1 MQEKKII
8 FRYCIMSG
16 YTTPTGQGTIPTA
29 AQIAAQLEEA
39 RRKAREIAIRARK
52 KKAAEASGKNTKLAG
67 GRRRKSR
74 KRKSRKRK
82 SRKRRKSRKG
92 GKSRK
97 GKSRRK
103 SRRRMKGG

>member
-16 YTTPTGQGTIPTA
+16 YTTPTGQGTMPTA
-29 AQIAAQLEEA
+29 AEITTRLEEA
-39 RRKAREIAIRARK
+39 RRKAREIESRRRK
-52 KKAAEASGKNTKLAG
+52 KRGAELSGKNSKPAG

-74 KRKSRKRK
+74 KRKSR
-82 SRKRRKSRKG
+82 
-92 GKSRK
+92 
-97 GKSRRK
+97 RK

>member
-1 MQEKKII
+1 
-8 FRYCIMSG
+8 MSG

-82 SRKRRKSRKG
+82 SRKRKSRKRRKSRKG